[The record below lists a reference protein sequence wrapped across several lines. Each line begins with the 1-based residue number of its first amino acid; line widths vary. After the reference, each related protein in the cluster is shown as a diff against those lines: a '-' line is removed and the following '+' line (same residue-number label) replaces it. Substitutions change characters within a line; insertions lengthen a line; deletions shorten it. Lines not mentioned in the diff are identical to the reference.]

1 MKWRALIPI
10 AFLAAGA
17 PAYAAPPD
25 QIYTL
30 NCWGCHQPHA
40 QGIPGSVPRLANSM
54 GYFLYIPE
62 GRSYLAEVPGVAASP
77 LSDVEI
83 AQVLNWM
90 LLTFSRSQLPGHFV
104 PYAAAEIRE
113 YRAHKMANVTDTRRR
128 LAAKLQSMGLKVAQ
142 DSAQASSGSIAPA
155 SVPISV
161 SKIPAPK

>member
-1 MKWRALIPI
+1 LAISKKWRALIPI

-17 PAYAAPPD
+17 SAYATPPD

-62 GRSYLAEVPGVAASP
+62 GRAYLAEVPGVAASP
-77 LSDVEI
+77 LSDVEV

-104 PYAAAEIRE
+104 PYAAAEIHE
-113 YRAHKMANVTDTRRR
+113 YRANKIANVTATRRR
-128 LAAKLQSMGLKVAQ
+128 LAAQLQSMGFKVAQ
-142 DSAQASSGSIAPA
+142 DGEQTTSKAVTPA
-155 SVPISV
+155 SVNPP
-161 SKIPAPK
+161 SK